1 MTGYQIYCNDSACVK
16 GAIDSTVES
25 MSSKLE
31 HHNIEGQRITADHL
45 SEEVFVAWNDLE
57 IQHCDNVLRG
67 ALKRYFGGKE
77 WHFQHCLILEYIP
90 ILPNSRIRYIMV

>member
-1 MTGYQIYCNDSACVK
+1 MTGYQIYCNASACVK

-45 SEEVFVAWNDLE
+45 SEEVF
-57 IQHCDNVLRG
+57 LRG
-67 ALKRYFGGKE
+67 MILKFNTVIMSYEEHSRD
-77 WHFQHCLILEYIP
+77 ILVARTCT
-90 ILPNSRIRYIMV
+90 SSTV